1 MRSVDQAGKPRRLA
15 VFDLETTGIDVDRDR
30 IVTCFIGLLDGDGA
44 VLDERR
50 WLLDPSVEIPDGAQA
65 VHGISTSMAR
75 AHGQPAS
82 SGVQQIATALQ
93 WVVDHGLPVVA
104 HNGGYD
110 LSLLTAETRR
120 HGVPVVR
127 GLVMIDT
134 YVIDKALDRYRPGS
148 RRLTDVAAHYG
159 VALGDDAHDAG
170 ADAVAA
176 GRIALALYDR
186 FPERLSGLSAVELH
200 RRQIRWASAQAR
212 DLTEHLRRTGRMG
225 DDESVDGSWPLLSGP
240 GVQPHAPHDAVLH
253 PARVLR
259 RGQLALPGNAGQ
271 FASRVRTAPPDGL

>member
-50 WLLDPSVEIPDGAQA
+50 WLLDPSVEIPPDGAQA

-148 RRLTDVAAHYG
+148 RSSPTSPPTTVS
-159 VALGDDAHDAG
+159 
-170 ADAVAA
+170 
-176 GRIALALYDR
+176 
-186 FPERLSGLSAVELH
+186 P
-200 RRQIRWASAQAR
+200 WAM
-212 DLTEHLRRTGRMG
+212 TRMMPAPTR
-225 DDESVDGSWPLLSGP
+225 SPP
-240 GVQPHAPHDAVLH
+240 GVSPWHCTTGS
-253 PARVLR
+253 R
-259 RGQLALPGNAGQ
+259 NA
-271 FASRVRTAPPDGL
+271 